1 MTETDSGSNDDSGQ
15 ITNPTEN
22 LSISY
27 TITFN
32 SNGGSGE
39 MKTQPAES
47 GSEVTLA
54 SNTFTRTD
62 YTFSGWATSD
72 DGNIV
77 YKDEAKITLTENLTL
92 YAQWTEIGKVQ
103 KVTFS
108 ATGEVDYNDKDRK
121 SVV

>member
-54 SNTFTRTD
+54 
-62 YTFSGWATSD
+62 
-72 DGNIV
+72 
-77 YKDEAKITLTENLTL
+77 
-92 YAQWTEIGKVQ
+92 
-103 KVTFS
+103 
-108 ATGEVDYNDKDRK
+108 
-121 SVV
+121 